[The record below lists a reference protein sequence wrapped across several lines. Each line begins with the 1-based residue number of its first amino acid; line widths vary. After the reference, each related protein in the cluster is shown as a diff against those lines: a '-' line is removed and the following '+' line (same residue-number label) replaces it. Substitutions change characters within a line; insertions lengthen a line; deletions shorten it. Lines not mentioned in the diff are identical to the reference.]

1 MKNLEED
8 VSKPYV
14 YDEFDALPLK
24 QNEGKSILE
33 FDTLDAALDEFYA
46 KVSLQSHSI
55 AFWYILTCVYGP
67 HLGTLFADIEL
78 TAMLSIL

>member
-8 VSKPYV
+8 ASKPYV

-46 KVSLQSHSI
+46 KVSLQPHS
-55 AFWYILTCVYGP
+55 
-67 HLGTLFADIEL
+67 FAHCHCIIIQAL
-78 TAMLSIL
+78 LSGIF